1 MNRQKLSGVRENF
14 LQRRYGV
21 SLGRRYVLAAA
32 SVVLLGVLGC
42 SQVNNGAS
50 TNALVKSELPRS
62 ESPLQKKNDP

>member
-1 MNRQKLSGVRENF
+1 MNRQKFSAVQENF

-42 SQVNNGAS
+42 YQIGSSTDFITKSRLPESDSQF
-50 TNALVKSELPRS
+50 TKD
-62 ESPLQKKNDP
+62 KNLF

>member
-1 MNRQKLSGVRENF
+1 MTGQKFKDVQENF

-42 SQVNNGAS
+42 SQVDTANNLI
-50 TNALVKSELPRS
+50 TKSRLPSS
-62 ESPLQKKNDP
+62 EPKLSHENTQQ

>member
-1 MNRQKLSGVRENF
+1 MNRQKLTGVRENF

-42 SQVNNGAS
+42 SQVNSS
-50 TNALVKSELPRS
+50 TSALVKSELLLS
-62 ESPLQKKNDP
+62 ESPLQKKNNP